1 MILAAVIG
9 FVIIWSL
16 NDNKIQ
22 GKGETIVKSKANT
35 YKTSGDL
42 LRALAKADKTV
53 TVGGFAPD
61 PAATLSGGKSV
72 TGPLTWS
79 ALPNNPTYMVG
90 VTIFKN
96 NAALNSWN
104 KLSQGLGGVA
114 VVGDNWAISLP
125 TDDADMIDLSKAFAP
140 ILASDLKANVS
151 LPE

>member
-1 MILAAVIG
+1 MVGRFDIRSDIRVFHYHCRSHYLHISDCEIVMTATTMRTAGNRRILLGVAMILAAVIG

-96 NAALNSWN
+96 NAAL
-104 KLSQGLGGVA
+104 
-114 VVGDNWAISLP
+114 
-125 TDDADMIDLSKAFAP
+125 
-140 ILASDLKANVS
+140 
-151 LPE
+151 